1 MLEIEII
8 IKGWLDQEWCEWLG
22 GLKMAHFEPDQ
33 TLLNGVLPDQA
44 AVYGII
50 ARLRDLGLQLSSV
63 KIRAIEKCNGQ
74 ITNEKN
80 GGIK

>member
-8 IKGWLDQEWCEWLG
+8 IKGWLDQEWCEW
-22 GLKMAHFEPDQ
+22 LKMAHFEPDQ